1 MPLAN
6 LFATQLYHVLIT
18 SATMLR
24 DRGYVLVEPSL
35 LHEMNVAKGDIVVP
49 SFADFKKLVMVSGN
63 DNNSG
68 ECSFISRDML
78 QIFAV
83 KAKNSNNALDEKE
96 AKLIIAEFKSAIT
109 KVVNDAASASSAT
122 PSGITS
128 REIARARAKAS
139 SIHVLLSKYMARPSS
154 PALEATCVVFM
165 TGSASG
171 PSSSSVVN
179 PSLSLPNVIT
189 YRSIAQSR
197 GANRLI
203 VVVGHDANNANVSS
217 GGTISLI
224 PPAIRREIE
233 TLETTIAVQVQH
245 ELQPVASGQILGDVI
260 VKDENSSSDDE
271 DESAAAK
278 RLAAAKK
285 QKAGRKSSSATTAA
299 TTTTTA
305 AEAPPTGVTVELFE
319 DSELLL
325 NPLRHS
331 NSPLD
336 YRVIT
341 TVAEVNVLLKEK
353 GVASISQLPRI
364 CLSDPL
370 SRYYGLCRGNI
381 IETLRQAHDGGI
393 VGTHVM
399 YRQVL

>member
-1 MPLAN
+1 
-6 LFATQLYHVLIT
+6 
-18 SATMLR
+18 MLR
-24 DRGYVLVEPSL
+24 SLVGS
-35 LHEMNVAKGDIVVP
+35 EMCI
-49 SFADFKKLVMVSGN
+49 
-63 DNNSG
+63 
-68 ECSFISRDML
+68 RD
-78 QIFAV
+78 
-83 KAKNSNNALDEKE
+83 S
-96 AKLIIAEFKSAIT
+96 
-109 KVVNDAASASSAT
+109 
-122 PSGITS
+122 
-128 REIARARAKAS
+128 
-139 SIHVLLSKYMARPSS
+139 
-154 PALEATCVVFM
+154 
-165 TGSASG
+165 
-171 PSSSSVVN
+171 
-179 PSLSLPNVIT
+179 
-189 YRSIAQSR
+189 
-197 GANRLI
+197 
-203 VVVGHDANNANVSS
+203 ANNANVSS

-233 TLETTIAVQVQH
+233 TLETTIAVEVQH
-245 ELQPVASGQILGDVI
+245 ELKPVASGQMLGDII

-271 DESAAAK
+271 DESAAAAK

-285 QKAGRKSSSATTAA
+285 RKSS

-305 AEAPPTGVTVELFE
+305 AVPSSTSEASSPVGVTVELFE

-336 YRVIT
+336 YRAIT

-370 SRYYGLCRGNI
+370 SRYYGLSRGNI